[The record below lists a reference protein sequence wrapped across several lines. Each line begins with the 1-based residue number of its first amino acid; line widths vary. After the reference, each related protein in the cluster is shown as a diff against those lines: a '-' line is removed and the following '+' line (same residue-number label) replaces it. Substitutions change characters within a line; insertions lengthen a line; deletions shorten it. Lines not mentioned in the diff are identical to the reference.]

1 MPRPVMFSSRLEQRR
16 KVRRF
21 AVLVAVTVLIIGIA
35 LIAVVAMQGF
45 DLLGA
50 AEADRLPLGLAVLG
64 ALAGLL
70 VLSLVAYVAVRVF
83 SRVE

>member
-1 MPRPVMFSSRLEQRR
+1 MFSSRLAQRR

-21 AVLVAVTVLIIGIA
+21 AVLVAITVLLAGIG
-35 LIAVVAMQGF
+35 LIGVVAIQGF
-45 DLLGA
+45 DLLGV
-50 AEADRLPLGLAVLG
+50 AEADRMPLGLAVLG

-70 VLSLVAYVAVRVF
+70 VLSLAAYVAVRVL

>member
-1 MPRPVMFSSRLEQRR
+1 MFSSRLEQRR

-21 AVLVAVTVLIIGIA
+21 AVLVAITVLIVGIA

>member
-1 MPRPVMFSSRLEQRR
+1 M
-16 KVRRF
+16 
-21 AVLVAVTVLIIGIA
+21 
-35 LIAVVAMQGF
+35 
-45 DLLGA
+45 
-50 AEADRLPLGLAVLG
+50 PLGLAVLG